1 MDLMWGIQA
10 RNRKPFKAAPLDSLL
25 RSELQDR
32 YMADREALA
41 AFIGRDLG
49 AWARKTH
56 IDAQVLFSS
65 PTSS

>member
-1 MDLMWGIQA
+1 
-10 RNRKPFKAAPLDSLL
+10 
-25 RSELQDR
+25 
-32 YMADREALA
+32 MADREALA